1 MHSLAHP
8 DFVFSKLEQT
18 IVHDA
23 SRDEIVSRFGTGEK
37 EWGTW
42 RSLKREVKEVKKGE
56 RNGGVVLNESWNRGI
71 CLGRRFKRYYNDL
84 KRL

>member
-1 MHSLAHP
+1 M
-8 DFVFSKLEQT
+8 
-18 IVHDA
+18 
-23 SRDEIVSRFGTGEK
+23 
-37 EWGTW
+37 GTW

-71 CLGRRFKRYYNDL
+71 CLGGRFKRYYNDL